1 MAVARFV
8 RPPLCGLQKEGDR
21 MTFARRVLAAAALAI
36 LAACA
41 SVPMA
46 ATERDFAAKE
56 FAKPSRGKA
65 ALYVY
70 RNESIAGTVKMSLQ
84 LDGAPLGE
92 TGPRTFH
99 WVTITP
105 GKHTLVGK
113 AENESVVK
121 FIAASG
127 QNVFVWQEVKMGI
140 LSAENRLELVD
151 EQAGRTGV
159 AECEMAE
166 AGANWVAMLRTCA

>member
-1 MAVARFV
+1 
-8 RPPLCGLQKEGDR
+8 
-21 MTFARRVLAAAALAI
+21 MTFARRVLVSAALAI

-41 SVPMA
+41 SVQMA

-84 LDGAPLGE
+84 LDGALLGE

-99 WVTITP
+99 WVTLSP
-105 GKHTLVGK
+105 GKHTFFAL
-113 AENESVVK
+113 
-121 FIAASG
+121 
-127 QNVFVWQEVKMGI
+127 
-140 LSAENRLELVD
+140 LVD
-151 EQAGRTGV
+151 DQHAPLNPPV
-159 AECEMAE
+159 SAPV
-166 AGANWVAMLRTCA
+166 NLVVQ

>member
-1 MAVARFV
+1 MTLAR
-8 RPPLCGLQKEGDR
+8 P
-21 MTFARRVLAAAALAI
+21 VLAAVALAI

-65 ALYVY
+65 ALYVF
-70 RNESIAGTVKMSLQ
+70 RNESLGGTVKMTLQ
-84 LDGAPLGE
+84 LDGTPLGE

-99 WVTITP
+99 WVTIKP

-113 AENESVVK
+113 AENESVVE
-121 FIAASG
+121 FTAGSG
-127 QNVFVWQEVKMGI
+127 QNVFVWQEVKMGF
-140 LSAENRLELVD
+140 LSASNRLELVD
-151 EQAGRTGV
+151 EQTGRAGV

-166 AGANWVAMLRTCA
+166 AAAN

>member
-1 MAVARFV
+1 
-8 RPPLCGLQKEGDR
+8 
-21 MTFARRVLAAAALAI
+21 MTFARRVLVSAALAI

-84 LDGAPLGE
+84 LDGALLGE

-99 WVTITP
+99 WVTLAP

-113 AENESVVK
+113 AENDSVIK
-121 FIAASG
+121 FTAASG

-151 EQAGRTGV
+151 EQTGRAGV

-166 AGANWVAMLRTCA
+166 ATAN

>member
-1 MAVARFV
+1 
-8 RPPLCGLQKEGDR
+8 

-99 WVTITP
+99 WVTITH
-105 GKHTLVGK
+105 GKHTLVRKSDNAPLGR
-113 AENESVVK
+113 
-121 FIAASG
+121 FIASSAR
-127 QNVFVWQEVKMGI
+127 NLFVWQEVKMGI
-140 LSAENRLELVD
+140 LSAENR
-151 EQAGRTGV
+151 
-159 AECEMAE
+159 
-166 AGANWVAMLRTCA
+166 